1 MSRGRRRHRGSG
13 LVPPAWV
20 HIACVLCGVSIC
32 SSAMQVPSAFAEG
45 YERAAALDPALA
57 HLYAN
62 HLRIGDP
69 DADAVTADLAEL
81 PADEAQR
88 FLRAGIEL
96 DEDVLRQAPE
106 SLQELIRE
114 AATLPAWY
122 DRETAQRGCRAFLRN
137 SDALLSAYIGGAMVE
152 GFSTLIARSYAVPG
166 HAPDDAV
173 RWLKQELRQLL
184 DTFLPRGI
192 EPSGDGW
199 QATLRFRMA
208 NARARRLLGAS
219 EGWPPDD
226 WGVPVSTAHVS
237 LWAAARSARLLEFL
251 PLLGVDLES
260 RDREGIMT
268 VLSCAAHVM
277 GVPGALLFDNQEEGL
292 RLFRVAA
299 ASEPPPDAGRGRHGE
314 PHRHERARG
323 DRDRRNEGADEPGA
337 VRLPHLPRADRRR
350 DRRQVAFPAETGV
363 VAAAL
368 VAGPRADCAG
378 PPPLL
383 PRRGQG
389 A

>member
-1 MSRGRRRHRGSG
+1 MH
-13 LVPPAWV
+13 
-20 HIACVLCGVSIC
+20 
-32 SSAMQVPSAFAEG
+32 VPSAFAEG
-45 YERAAALDPALA
+45 YEKAAAMDPALA

-62 HLRIGDP
+62 YLRIGDP
-69 DADAVTADLAEL
+69 DADAVIADLAEL
-81 PADEAQR
+81 PADEARR

-96 DEDVLRQAPE
+96 DEDALRQAPE

-122 DRETAQRGCRAFLRN
+122 DREIAQRGCGAFLRN
-137 SDALLSAYIGGAMVE
+137 SDALLSAYIGGVMVE
-152 GFSTLIARSYAVPG
+152 GFSTLLGRSYAATG
-166 HAPDDAV
+166 YAPDDGV

-199 QATLRFRMA
+199 RATLRFRIA
-208 NARARRLLGAS
+208 NAQARRLLGAS
-219 EGWPPDD
+219 ERWQPDD
-226 WGVPVSTAHVS
+226 WGVPISTAHVS

-299 ASEPPPDAGRGRHGE
+299 ASEPPPGADAVAMANRIVTSVPAAIGIDGTKARTNLERYVYRISRELIGDETADELGFPQRQALSLL
-314 PHRHERARG
+314 PWLRARG
-323 DRDRRNEGADEPGA
+323 RIARGLLRFSPGAAKARDREAFLYLLRISDHDESEGVSG
-337 VRLPHLPRADRRR
+337 R
-350 DRRQVAFPAETGV
+350 
-363 VAAAL
+363 
-368 VAGPRADCAG
+368 
-378 PPPLL
+378 
-383 PRRGQG
+383 
-389 A
+389 

>member
-1 MSRGRRRHRGSG
+1 MH
-13 LVPPAWV
+13 
-20 HIACVLCGVSIC
+20 
-32 SSAMQVPSAFAEG
+32 VPSAFAEG
-45 YERAAALDPALA
+45 YEKAAAMDPALA

-69 DADAVTADLAEL
+69 DADAVIADLAEL
-81 PADEAQR
+81 PADEARR

-96 DEDVLRQAPE
+96 DEDALRQAPE
-106 SLQELIRE
+106 SMQELIRE

-122 DRETAQRGCRAFLRN
+122 DREIAQRGCGAFLRN
-137 SDALLSAYIGGAMVE
+137 SDALLSAYIGGVMVE
-152 GFSTLIARSYAVPG
+152 GFSTLLSKSYTATG
-166 HAPDDAV
+166 YAPDDGV

-199 QATLRFRMA
+199 RATLRFRIA
-208 NARARRLLGAS
+208 NAEARRLLGAS
-219 EGWPPDD
+219 ERWQPDD
-226 WGVPVSTAHVS
+226 WGVPISTAHVS

-277 GVPGALLFDNQEEGL
+277 GVPGALLFDNPEEGL

-299 ASEPPPDAGRGRHGE
+299 ASEPPPGADAVAMANRIITSVPAAIGIDGTKARTNLERYVYRISRELIGDETADKLRF
-314 PHRHERARG
+314 PRKQALSLLPWLRARG
-323 DRDRRNEGADEPGA
+323 RIARGLLRFSPGAAKARDREAFLYLLRISDPDEP
-337 VRLPHLPRADRRR
+337 
-350 DRRQVAFPAETGV
+350 E
-363 VAAAL
+363 
-368 VAGPRADCAG
+368 
-378 PPPLL
+378 PPP
-383 PRRGQG
+383 REQ
-389 A
+389 

>member
-1 MSRGRRRHRGSG
+1 
-13 LVPPAWV
+13 
-20 HIACVLCGVSIC
+20 
-32 SSAMQVPSAFAEG
+32 MQVPSAFAAG

-69 DADAVTADLAEL
+69 DADAAAADLAEL

-88 FLRAGIEL
+88 LLRGGIEL
-96 DEDVLRQAPE
+96 DEDVLRQAPDN
-106 SLQELIRE
+106 LQELIHH
-114 AATLPAWY
+114 ASTLPAWY
-122 DRETAQRGCRAFLRN
+122 DREAAQQGCRAFLRN
-137 SDALLSAYIGGAMVE
+137 SDALLSAYVGGAMVE
-152 GFSTLIARSYAVPG
+152 GFSTLIARSYAATG
-166 HAPDDAV
+166 HAPEDGV

-199 QATLRFRMA
+199 KATLRFRME

-219 EGWPPDD
+219 EGWQPDVR
-226 WGVPVSTAHVS
+226 GVPVSTAHVS

-251 PLLGVDLES
+251 PLLGVDLAS
-260 RDREGIMT
+260 RDREGVMT

-299 ASEPPPDAGRGRHGE
+299 ASEPPPDADAVAMANRIVTSVPAAIGIDGTKARTNLERYVYRISRELIGDETADKLGFPQRQASSLL
-314 PHRHERARG
+314 PWLRARG
-323 DRDRRNEGADEPGA
+323 RIARGLLRFSPGAASARDREAFLYLLRISDPGESEFGYE
-337 VRLPHLPRADRRR
+337 LRR
-350 DRRQVAFPAETGV
+350 
-363 VAAAL
+363 
-368 VAGPRADCAG
+368 
-378 PPPLL
+378 
-383 PRRGQG
+383 
-389 A
+389 

>member
-1 MSRGRRRHRGSG
+1 
-13 LVPPAWV
+13 
-20 HIACVLCGVSIC
+20 
-32 SSAMQVPSAFAEG
+32 MQVPSAFAER

-69 DADAVTADLAEL
+69 DADAAAADLAEL

-96 DEDVLRQAPE
+96 DEDVLRQAPDN
-106 SLQELIRE
+106 LQELIHH
-114 AATLPAWY
+114 ASTLPAWY
-122 DRETAQRGCRAFLRN
+122 DREAAQRGCRAFLRN

-166 HAPDDAV
+166 HAPDDGV
-173 RWLKQELRQLL
+173 RWLKRELRQLL

-219 EGWPPDD
+219 EGWHPDD

-299 ASEPPPDAGRGRHGE
+299 AAEPPPDADAIAMANRIVTSVPAAIGIGATKARTNLERYVYRISRELVGDETADKLRF
-314 PHRHERARG
+314 PQKQALPLLPWLRARG
-323 DRDRRNEGADEPGA
+323 RIARGLLRFSPGAAKARDREAFLYLLRISDPGESE
-337 VRLPHLPRADRRR
+337 L
-350 DRRQVAFPAETGV
+350 G
-363 VAAAL
+363 
-368 VAGPRADCAG
+368 
-378 PPPLL
+378 
-383 PRRGQG
+383 
-389 A
+389 

>member
-1 MSRGRRRHRGSG
+1 
-13 LVPPAWV
+13 
-20 HIACVLCGVSIC
+20 
-32 SSAMQVPSAFAEG
+32 MQVPSAFAEG

-69 DADAVTADLAEL
+69 DADAVIADLAEL

-122 DRETAQRGCRAFLRN
+122 DREIAQRGCGAFLRN

-152 GFSTLIARSYAVPG
+152 GFSTLLGKSYAATG
-166 HAPDDAV
+166 YAPDDGV

-199 QATLRFRMA
+199 RATLRFRIA
-208 NARARRLLGAS
+208 NAEARRLLGAS
-219 EGWPPDD
+219 ESWQPDD
-226 WGVPVSTAHVS
+226 WGVPISTAHVS

-268 VLSCAAHVM
+268 VLSCAARVM

-299 ASEPPPDAGRGRHGE
+299 ASEPPPGAEAVAMANRIITSVPAAIGIDGTKARTNLERYVYRISRELIGDETADKLRF
-314 PHRHERARG
+314 PQKQALSLLPWLRARG
-323 DRDRRNEGADEPGA
+323 RIARGLLRFSPGAAKARDREAFLYLLRISDPDEP
-337 VRLPHLPRADRRR
+337 
-350 DRRQVAFPAETGV
+350 E
-363 VAAAL
+363 
-368 VAGPRADCAG
+368 
-378 PPPLL
+378 PPP
-383 PRRGQG
+383 REQ
-389 A
+389 